1 MPVNL
6 LAPDPA
12 ALHAVAGLRLGVAMA
27 GIRKANRRDLVLF
40 LLDEGAAVA
49 GVFTRNRFC
58 AAPVQIC
65 REVLALGPVGPR
77 ALLVNTGN
85 ANAGTGADG
94 RARAK
99 RSCAAAAAALG
110 LREDQVLPFSTGVIM
125 ETLPV
130 ERIEA
135 ALPALVAA
143 VQAQAAPADGA
154 AWAEAAA
161 GIMTTDTLPKAASR
175 QLTIGGRTVTV
186 TGIAKGAG
194 MIRPDMATMLG
205 FIATDAAIDPALLQ
219 PLLRAVADAS
229 FNRITIDGDTSTN
242 DSLVLAATQRA
253 GHAPIERLDSADGF
267 ALHDALLAVAQQL
280 AQAIVRDGEGATK
293 FITVQV
299 QGGADAAECRA
310 AAYAIAHSPLVK
322 TAFFAS
328 DPNLGRILAAVGY
341 AGIADLDQGTID
353 LFLDEVHVVHQG
365 GRHPAYREEDGQRVM
380 KRAEITVRVHL
391 HRGPA
396 EATVWTCDLSHDYV
410 SINADYRS

>member
-6 LAPDPA
+6 TAPDPA
-12 ALHAVAGLRLGVAMA
+12 DLHPVAGLRLGVAMA

-58 AAPVQIC
+58 AAPEQIC
-65 REVLALGPVGPR
+65 REALARGAVGPR

-85 ANAGTGADG
+85 ANAGTGTDG
-94 RARAK
+94 RARAR

-110 LREDQVLPFSTGVIM
+110 VREDQVLPFSTGVIM

-135 ALPALVAA
+135 ALPALAAA

-175 QLTIGGRTVTV
+175 RVAIGGRIVTV

-205 FIATDAAIDPALLQ
+205 FIATDAVVDPALLQ
-219 PLLRAVADAS
+219 PLLREVADAS

-253 GHAPIERLDSADGF
+253 GHAPVASLAGAEGQ
-267 ALHDALLAVAQQL
+267 ALRQALLEVAQQL

-293 FITVQV
+293 FITVRV
-299 QGGADAAECRA
+299 EGGLDEPECRA

-341 AGIADLDQGTID
+341 AGIPELDQGLID
-353 LFLDEVHVVHQG
+353 LFLDEVHVVREG
-365 GRHPAYREEDGQRVM
+365 GRHPDYREEDGQRVM
-380 KRAEITVRVHL
+380 KRSEITVRVRL
-391 HRGPA
+391 NRGAA
-396 EATVWTCDLSHDYV
+396 EAQVWTCDLSHDYV